1 MVLRVFGIIIGLI
14 LGLPRA
20 LPFFD
25 RFTNSTFSVFELA
38 ACSYEGY

>member
-25 RFTNSTFSVFELA
+25 RANSAFSVSESA

>member
-1 MVLRVFGIIIGLI
+1 MVIRVIGIIIGLI

-25 RFTNSTFSVFELA
+25 RFAISAFSVSESA
-38 ACSYEGY
+38 ACFYEGY